1 MGGVGALVGLTGAAV
16 VVLDIVIIL
25 ADDAA
30 HLLVVLALIGAFH
43 ALEIRHVRA
52 PGVEAGTGA
61 VDAGLG
67 VVACAGR
74 PDGVDDAAVVGQH
87 LILHRLHRLADSR
100 PGRGRDVLHGGVDE
114 SVGRGAVLLM
124 VLEVGVDGHGLG
136 LPRLLRGAG
145 VDIAADGA
153 KLGIGDAHQAVH
165 EVQRHVP
172 AQALALDVQIGQCD
186 LIFGAEEPAQTIF
199 LFLRDKGGVCT
210 ANGGGTGCGILGERR
225 RDSHTQHHSCQ
236 HQRRQTARETQTLL
250 HGHFLLWFLDLFIVV
265 ISVTHCAPDGKDG
278 SCAKM

>member
-43 ALEIRHVRA
+43 ALKVRHVRA

-67 VVACAGR
+67 VVARAGR

-136 LPRLLRGAG
+136 LPRLLRGA
-145 VDIAADGA
+145 DIAADGA
-153 KLGIGDAHQAVH
+153 QLGVGDAHKAVH
-165 EVQRHVP
+165 EVEGHVP
-172 AQALALDVQIGQCD
+172 AQALALDVQIRHGD

-265 ISVTHCAPDGKDG
+265 ISVTHCAPDGKNG